1 MLTLQ
6 RAEHLNVQMS
16 HSNTMKKYLLDT
28 NICIFLFK
36 GKYNINDRINEVG
49 FKNCCISE
57 ITLAE
62 LKYGAECSDRV
73 IENNKMINEFA
84 NELTIL
90 PIYNALNLYAKE
102 KARLRK
108 TGNLIDDFDLL
119 IGVSAVANNLILV
132 TDNEK
137 HLKRISKLNIENWI
151 NR

>member
-1 MLTLQ
+1 M
-6 RAEHLNVQMS
+6 N
-16 HSNTMKKYLLDT
+16 KYLLDT

-36 GKYNINDRINEVG
+36 GKYNLNDRINKIG

-73 IENNKMINEFA
+73 FENNKMVNEFA

-90 PIYNALNLYAKE
+90 PIYNSLSLYAKE

-108 TGNLIDDFDLL
+108 AGNLIDDFDLL
-119 IGVSAVANNLILV
+119 IGVTAVANNMILV
-132 TDNEK
+132 SDNEK
-137 HLKRISKLNIENWI
+137 HLKRISKLKIENWI
-151 NR
+151 AR

>member
-1 MLTLQ
+1 
-6 RAEHLNVQMS
+6 
-16 HSNTMKKYLLDT
+16 LDT

-36 GKYNINDRINEVG
+36 GKYNLNDRINKIG

-73 IENNKMINEFA
+73 FENNKMVNEFA

-90 PIYNALNLYAKE
+90 PIYNSLSLYAKE

-108 TGNLIDDFDLL
+108 AGNLIDDFDLL
-119 IGVSAVANNLILV
+119 IGVTAVANNMILV
-132 TDNEK
+132 SDNEK
-137 HLKRISKLNIENWI
+137 HLKRISKLKIENWI
-151 NR
+151 AR